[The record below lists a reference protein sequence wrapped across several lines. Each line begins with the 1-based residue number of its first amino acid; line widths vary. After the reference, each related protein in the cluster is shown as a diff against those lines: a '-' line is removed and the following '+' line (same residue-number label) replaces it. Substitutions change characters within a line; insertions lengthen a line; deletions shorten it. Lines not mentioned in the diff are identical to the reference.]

1 MNEQQ
6 KNSQCDCAELE
17 EQPENPKKVLKTF
30 GEQEVKK
37 TLADGIEQ
45 LLLLLQLGTRERK
58 EYNLPKRI
66 KQNYLKLEIII
77 KKKLFKLIQKRSS

>member
-1 MNEQQ
+1 M
-6 KNSQCDCAELE
+6 E

>member
-1 MNEQQ
+1 M
-6 KNSQCDCAELE
+6 
-17 EQPENPKKVLKTF
+17 KTF

-37 TLADGIEQ
+37 TLADRIEQ
-45 LLLLLQLGTRERK
+45 LLLLLLQLGTRERK